1 MRCKSQGLGSGQ
13 GGQGRGFQEQM
24 ETRTPNPMKE
34 KHQQHPIICGTDF
47 SSVAVEATD
56 VAAAIARLRQ
66 TKLVLV
72 HVEEFSGLVE
82 TDPALFETALA
93 RKRTELEREA
103 ARLRELGTEVEFKL
117 LSGSVFDELVGAGS
131 SAGGW
136 LMVLGAVGH
145 GLARRLLVGSVAER
159 AAETSPIP
167 TLVVRPGGRLAS
179 WLRGEHPLKIL
190 VGYDGSPASDA
201 ALGWVR
207 QLQEVG
213 PCETNVLQLDW
224 PPDEAQRLGY
234 HGPMPLT
241 KNPELIQNFLERDLA
256 EHVALHLPP
265 ENVTVTVAPGWGHPG
280 GHLLE
285 MVDREKADLIVVG
298 THHRYGWSRLRFGS
312 VSRNVLHHAPI
323 SVAVVPPSGEG
334 PCPVM
339 PRLERVL
346 VATDFSELGNSA
358 VSYGGAI
365 VRPGGTLRILH
376 VMEPASAKEKNQP
389 RPGAANPKL
398 RMRLRSLVPP
408 EAHHRF
414 RIEPEIVE
422 SGEPAVA
429 IRQAAERFNA
439 DVICLGSHGR
449 SGLAKTLL
457 GSVAQAVMASS
468 ARPVLVVR
476 EADSSGMNR
485 SVVV

>member
-1 MRCKSQGLGSGQ
+1 MIGSDLHQ
-13 GGQGRGFQEQM
+13 
-24 ETRTPNPMKE
+24 TKMKE
-34 KHQQHPIICGTDF
+34 KHQKHPIVCGTDF
-47 SSVAVEATD
+47 SPVAVEATN
-56 VAAAIARLRQ
+56 VAAAIARQRQ
-66 TKLVLV
+66 TTLLLV
-72 HVEEFSGLVE
+72 HVGELSGLVE
-82 TDPALFETALA
+82 VDPALFESALA
-93 RKRTELEREA
+93 LKRTDLEREA
-103 ARLRELGTEVEFKL
+103 ARLRELGTEVEIKL
-117 LSGSVFDELVGAGS
+117 LSGSVFDELVAAGV

-136 LMVLGAVGH
+136 LMVVGAVGH

-190 VGYDGSPASDA
+190 VGYDCSPASDA
-201 ALGWVR
+201 ALSWVNEM
-207 QLQEVG
+207 QQVG

-241 KNPELIQNFLERDLA
+241 ENPALIQNFLERDLA
-256 EHVALHLPP
+256 EHVALRLPP
-265 ENVTVTVAPGWGHPG
+265 ENVTVTVAPGWGHPA

-285 MVDREKADLIVVG
+285 MVDREEVDLIVLG
-298 THHRYGWSRLRFGS
+298 THHRHGWSRLRFGS

-323 SVAVVPPSGEG
+323 SVAVVPSPDERPRLS
-334 PCPVM
+334 M
-339 PRLERVL
+339 PKLERVL

-358 VSYGGAI
+358 VPYAGAI
-365 VRPGGTLRILH
+365 VHPGGTLKILH
-376 VMEPASAKEKNQP
+376 VMEPAAAAQKNQP
-389 RPGAANPKL
+389 RPEKDNPKL
-398 RMRLRSLVPP
+398 RMQLRALVPP
-408 EAHHRF
+408 DAQDRF

-422 SGEPAVA
+422 SGEPAIA

-457 GSVAQAVMASS
+457 GSVAQAVMAASS
-468 ARPVLVVR
+468 RPVLVVR
-476 EADSSGMNR
+476 ETDSSG
-485 SVVV
+485 